1 MAKNKLNL
9 VGHPFAPIGM
19 GEHIRSTARCL
30 SSVGQSFELTDIYNL
45 NPPSSEDKAEFGNLI
60 SNKVGDINIYHINGN
75 EVEQS
80 LKHLSSTI
88 EWSGYNI
95 IYPFWELSIY
105 PEEWAKHLDR
115 FDEIW
120 AASDF
125 VYQGLKSA
133 CERPVALMPMSCEV
147 SVTKFYGRRY
157 FRIPETAYV
166 FLFFYDLRSFSS
178 RKNPHAVVDAFRS
191 ALVQRP
197 FSNAHLV
204 VKVNGAD
211 LKPNEFKALKDI
223 LKEFGAQVTLIDR
236 LMTGTEVKN
245 LTRCADCFVSLHR
258 SEGFGL
264 GIAEAMVLGKPVIA
278 TAYSGNLDFMDANVS
293 LGVDY
298 KLVAVNSGEYPHFKN
313 QVWAE
318 ADVAQA
324 AQYMVRLLDSPA
336 MGRDLGCRAKR
347 HMQINFSLRKIGL
360 NYLRR
365 IDEITQVFPK

>member
-1 MAKNKLNL
+1 MAENKLNL
-9 VGHPFAPIGM
+9 VGHPYAPIGM

-30 SSVGQSFELTDIYNL
+30 RCVGQSFGLTDIYDL
-45 NPPSSEDKAEFGNLI
+45 NPPSTDDKAEFGDLI
-60 SNKVGDINIYHINGN
+60 SNKAGDVNIYHINGN
-75 EVEQS
+75 EIEQS
-80 LKHLSSTI
+80 LKHLTSTI
-88 EWSGYNI
+88 GWSGYNI
-95 IYPFWELSIY
+95 IYPFWELSVY
-105 PEEWAKHLDR
+105 PEVWAKHVDR

-125 VYQGLKSA
+125 VYQGLKNA
-133 CERPVALMPMSCEV
+133 CAKPVTYMPMSCEL
-147 SVTKFYGRRY
+147 SVTEFYGRRY
-157 FRIPETAYV
+157 FKIPETAYV

-191 ALVQRP
+191 ALSERP

-211 LKPNEFKALKDI
+211 LKPDEFDALKDV
-223 LKEFGAQVTLIDR
+223 LNEFGSHVTLIDQ

-278 TAYSGNLDFMDANVS
+278 TAYSGNVDFMDPSVS
-293 LGVDY
+293 FGIDY
-298 KLVAVNSGEYPHFKN
+298 KLIPVKTDEYPHWEN

-318 ADVAQA
+318 PDVPQA
-324 AQYMVRLLDSPA
+324 VQYMIRLLDSPA
-336 MGRDLGCRAKR
+336 KGRDFGYSAKK
-347 HMQINFSLRKIGL
+347 HMQINFSHRKIGL

-365 IDEITQVFPK
+365 IDEINLALQK